1 MSDALR
7 EKIAGDIVL
16 ATEPGRAIRKW
27 REEFGLSQHRLAEEM
42 NVSNSVISDYESGR
56 RSNPGTAVVKRM
68 VDALLEVDM
77 ANGSPV

>member
-27 REEFGLSQHRLAEEM
+27 REEFGLSQHELAEVM
-42 NVSNSVISDYESGR
+42 DVSNSVISDYESGR
-56 RSNPGTAVVKRM
+56 RKNPGTAVVKRM
-68 VDALLEVDM
+68 VDAFLEVDL